1 MKLHHKI
8 FGTAMIA
15 AAAVVSCTDLS
26 DLEQRVDSLENR
38 IAAIETQLEGLN
50 GNIEAL
56 GTFAENNKTIS
67 NVAYDETSN
76 EWTLTLSD
84 NTTIT
89 LDQGSE
95 GNTPVV
101 SLDEDRYWMVDYNDG
116 NGPQYLLVGGEKV
129 QAGTNPVFG
138 VDDSGNWTVSYGGET
153 PVQVTDSEGNP
164 VSALGE
170 GSTGSF
176 FSEVTYNEAE
186 GTFTV
191 TLASDGQ
198 SYTLP
203 VVAGFICAI
212 DDVDYDVTELFE
224 YGDSRTYQ
232 MTVSGVSEI
241 MTFSPDGW
249 TAIVNEADGAYSLVI
264 TAPAQTRAIIA
275 DSRTDVTV
283 LAMSAS
289 GFATMAKIQVEL
301 TDAPIAATAT
311 VRAVSGTETENSLTY
326 TVSPDTRTT
335 SWSYIHQLASAEAP
349 TAESEGW
356 TAGSNTT
363 LTIDGLEANTEYTL
377 YVLPY
382 RDETPGEIASATA
395 TTSMHI
401 YETYY
406 EMYEDGLDITIAG
419 KVYNKET
426 YGEATLVSEDA
437 SITST
442 TGITKVFFVDN
453 DATLTYNTTD
463 APNAEKAIYQLIII
477 GNTPGQRSNM
487 LLNSQIAL
495 NQGAVNTDG
504 TFVAYNLDIDA
515 SNAGNY
521 PFAQNRDGAYGYVG
535 IIDCHFV
542 MPSGRNLTYVSST
555 ARSYS
560 EFAIEDSEIEI
571 PSANQVLFFSF
582 SNSEASHGTISL
594 KNNILYSEN
603 GVSDFRIISG
613 TGCSFSN
620 FVFENNTVVNLW
632 STTAACALYSSL
644 NTVSV
649 TKNLFWTNRTTANMA
664 FFRPTDTSAG
674 AGTPYTGNPTGTL
687 VDDSIVYKNGET
699 TNWQWFF
706 GGMNRVNREG
716 FDACNEIVAVDTD
729 PLATKDFE
737 NGIFTPTGNYSQY
750 GAHRD

>member
-301 TDAPIAATAT
+301 SDAPIAATAT

-382 RDETPGEIASATA
+382 RDETPGEIASATQRTA
-395 TTSMHI
+395 RR
-401 YETYY
+401 TYTNK
-406 EMYEDGLDITIAG
+406 LDEYNGEGQIEIAG
-419 KVYNKET
+419 VVYTKEE
-426 YGEATLVSEDA
+426 YGEAVHVTASEPSIATSYANEGDA
-437 SITST
+437 RIY
-442 TGITKVFFVDN
+442 FVDP
-453 DATLTYNTTD
+453 DANATYDYTGAVKDMIIVGNSNTEKSKLTMTYD
-463 APNAEKAIYQLIII
+463 AENKANYIK
-477 GNTPGQRSNM
+477 
-487 LLNSQIAL
+487 L
-495 NQGAVNTDG
+495 NQGSIRNFTMQNCKYEITAASQNMVFSLQSSNANCEADFENITFDNNIFYSNSTTATTNFKLVNGQFAGIGNLTMTNNTFINTITTTSFYVYIDRISTVNITRNIAWTDQTMANNCGFIRAVNTWPTGASVTDNIAYRGTNSNTWQMFFGGNTNMFDGAEQFNVLTDDPFAGGQFEIASG
-504 TFVAYNLDIDA
+504 TFVP
-515 SNAGNY
+515 NA
-521 PFAQNRDGAYGYVG
+521 Q
-535 IIDCHFV
+535 
-542 MPSGRNLTYVSST
+542 
-555 ARSYS
+555 
-560 EFAIEDSEIEI
+560 
-571 PSANQVLFFSF
+571 
-582 SNSEASHGTISL
+582 
-594 KNNILYSEN
+594 
-603 GVSDFRIISG
+603 
-613 TGCSFSN
+613 
-620 FVFENNTVVNLW
+620 
-632 STTAACALYSSL
+632 
-644 NTVSV
+644 
-649 TKNLFWTNRTTANMA
+649 
-664 FFRPTDTSAG
+664 
-674 AGTPYTGNPTGTL
+674 
-687 VDDSIVYKNGET
+687 
-699 TNWQWFF
+699 
-706 GGMNRVNREG
+706 
-716 FDACNEIVAVDTD
+716 
-729 PLATKDFE
+729 
-737 NGIFTPTGNYSQY
+737 YSQY
-750 GAHRD
+750 GVQRD

>member
-26 DLEQRVDSLENR
+26 DLEQRVGSLENR

-101 SLDEDRYWMVDYNDG
+101 SLDEDRYWTVDYNDG

-301 TDAPIAATAT
+301 SDAPIAATAT

-382 RDETPGEIASATA
+382 RDETPGEIASATQRTA
-395 TTSMHI
+395 RR
-401 YETYY
+401 TYTNK
-406 EMYEDGLDITIAG
+406 LDEYNGEGQIEIAG
-419 KVYNKET
+419 VVYTKEE
-426 YGEATLVSEDA
+426 YGEAVHVTASEPSIATSYANEGDARIYFVDPDANATYDYTGAVKDMIIVGNSNTEKSKLTMTYDAENKANYIKLNQGTDGYLGRFVVSNIEIDA
-437 SITST
+437 TGIASYLMTNNADNAFEYVMIDNCRIRMQQQRPMINITST
-442 TGITKVFFVDN
+442 NRSIRNFTMQNCKYEITAASQNMVFSLQSSNANCEADFENITFDN
-453 DATLTYNTTD
+453 NIFYSNSTTATTNFKLVNGQF
-463 APNAEKAIYQLIII
+463 AGI
-477 GNTPGQRSNM
+477 GNLTMTNNTFINTITTTSFYVYIDRISTVNITR
-487 LLNSQIAL
+487 NIAWTDQTMA
-495 NQGAVNTDG
+495 NNCGFIRAVNTWPTGASVTDNIAYRGTNSNTWQMFFGGNTNMFDGAEQFNVLTDDPFAGGQFEIASG
-504 TFVAYNLDIDA
+504 TFVP
-515 SNAGNY
+515 NA
-521 PFAQNRDGAYGYVG
+521 Q
-535 IIDCHFV
+535 
-542 MPSGRNLTYVSST
+542 
-555 ARSYS
+555 
-560 EFAIEDSEIEI
+560 
-571 PSANQVLFFSF
+571 
-582 SNSEASHGTISL
+582 
-594 KNNILYSEN
+594 
-603 GVSDFRIISG
+603 
-613 TGCSFSN
+613 
-620 FVFENNTVVNLW
+620 
-632 STTAACALYSSL
+632 
-644 NTVSV
+644 
-649 TKNLFWTNRTTANMA
+649 
-664 FFRPTDTSAG
+664 
-674 AGTPYTGNPTGTL
+674 
-687 VDDSIVYKNGET
+687 
-699 TNWQWFF
+699 
-706 GGMNRVNREG
+706 
-716 FDACNEIVAVDTD
+716 
-729 PLATKDFE
+729 
-737 NGIFTPTGNYSQY
+737 YSQY
-750 GAHRD
+750 GAQRD